1 MKIDNS
7 GAGLSPWRRRILPL
21 LLAAVRALVAYV
33 ILRAPFELLVRDTLF
48 LSGYAPH
55 WLQYALAALM
65 AVGAVLFVYL
75 RTVAA
80 GAATLAVALLLFEFL
95 WRRVGQEPHGTTLAA
110 SCALLAILAFSDWST
125 RRLQR
130 RIYGIPPN

>member
-33 ILRAPFELLVRDTLF
+33 ILRAPVELLVRDTLF

-130 RIYGIPPN
+130 RIYGIAPN

>member
-1 MKIDNS
+1 
-7 GAGLSPWRRRILPL
+7 
-21 LLAAVRALVAYV
+21 
-33 ILRAPFELLVRDTLF
+33 
-48 LSGYAPH
+48 
-55 WLQYALAALM
+55 M

-130 RIYGIPPN
+130 RIYGIAPN

>member
-1 MKIDNS
+1 MKIDNT

>member
-1 MKIDNS
+1 MKIDTS
-7 GAGLSPWRRRILPL
+7 GAGMSPWRRRVLPL
-21 LLAAVRALVAYV
+21 LLAAVRALVVYV
-33 ILRAPFELLVRDTLF
+33 MLRAPFELLVRDTLF

-130 RIYGIPPN
+130 RIYGIAPN

>member
-7 GAGLSPWRRRILPL
+7 GAGMSPWRRRVLPL
-21 LLAAVRALVAYV
+21 LLAAVRALVVYV
-33 ILRAPFELLVRDTLF
+33 MLRAPFELLVRDTLF

-130 RIYGIPPN
+130 RIYGIAPN

>member
-7 GAGLSPWRRRILPL
+7 GAGMSPWRRRVLPL
-21 LLAAVRALVAYV
+21 LLAAVRALVVYV
-33 ILRAPFELLVRDTLF
+33 MLRAPFELLVRDTLF
-48 LSGYAPH
+48 LSGYAPR

-130 RIYGIPPN
+130 RIYGIAPN

>member
-1 MKIDNS
+1 MKIDNT

-130 RIYGIPPN
+130 RIYGIPPT

>member
-7 GAGLSPWRRRILPL
+7 GAGMSPWRRRVLPL

-130 RIYGIPPN
+130 RIYGIAPN

>member
-7 GAGLSPWRRRILPL
+7 GAGMSPWRRRVLPL
-21 LLAAVRALVAYV
+21 LLAAVRALVVYV
-33 ILRAPFELLVRDTLF
+33 MLRAPFELLVRDTLF

-130 RIYGIPPN
+130 RIYGIPPT

>member
-130 RIYGIPPN
+130 RIYGIAPN

>member
-7 GAGLSPWRRRILPL
+7 GAGMSPWRRRILPL

-130 RIYGIPPN
+130 RIYGIAPN

>member
-80 GAATLAVALLLFEFL
+80 GAATLAVALLRFEFL

-130 RIYGIPPN
+130 RIYGIAPN

>member
-1 MKIDNS
+1 MKIDNA
-7 GAGLSPWRRRILPL
+7 GAGLNPWRRRVLPL

-33 ILRAPFELLVRDTLF
+33 ILRAPFELLIRDTLF

-65 AVGAVLFVYL
+65 VVGAVLFVFM
-75 RTVAA
+75 RTVAI
-80 GAATLAVALLLFEFL
+80 GAVLLAVALLLFEYL
-95 WRRVGQEPHGTTLAA
+95 WRRMGQEPHGTTLAA

-130 RIYGIPPN
+130 RIYGTAPD